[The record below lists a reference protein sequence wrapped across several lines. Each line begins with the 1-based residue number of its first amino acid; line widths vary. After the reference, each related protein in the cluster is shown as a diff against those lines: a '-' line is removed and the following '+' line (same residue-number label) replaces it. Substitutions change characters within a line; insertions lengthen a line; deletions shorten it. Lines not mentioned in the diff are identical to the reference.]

1 VRAFMDFAAAEL
13 MKHRRAIEGE
23 EPSGTE

>member
-1 VRAFMDFAAAEL
+1 MDFAAAEL